1 MSGASSSVIKVPKGK
16 VLFTFSPEHQPV
28 VTVEPGSRL
37 RIETELNYGDV
48 MRSVDDRFDRKMI
61 RVPYVNGVTGPI
73 AIRGATP
80 EHALVCRIEE
90 IELVP
95 PGVTAVVPQMS
106 GGFGDWMRGR
116 LEHIPWRVFDLK
128 DGNIT
133 WNDQLRIPV
142 QPMVGVLGTAP
153 LIEAIS
159 TLDMG
164 GFGGNLDVSEF
175 TVGTTVFLPINV
187 DGALLFIGDCHALMG
202 DGELAAIEV
211 RTFTTLTVDI
221 VPRPPRMRWPRF
233 ETSDHVGT
241 VACARP
247 LEDAFKLSVE
257 ELVNW
262 MVDEHGF
269 TDDEA
274 FMLLGLVAEA
284 RCAQVVNPKFAYVTK
299 INKRYIAKGLSR
311 GDGPSKDVTSH
322 GSGTTPH
329 LHR

>member
-1 MSGASSSVIKVPKGK
+1 
-16 VLFTFSPEHQPV
+16 
-28 VTVEPGSRL
+28 
-37 RIETELNYGDV
+37 
-48 MRSVDDRFDRKMI
+48 MRSVDDRFDRNMI
-61 RVPYVNGVTGPI
+61 RMPYVNGVTGPI

-95 PGVTAVVPQMS
+95 PGVTAVVPQTS

-116 LEHIPWRVFDLK
+116 LKHIPWRVFDLK
-128 DGNIT
+128 DGNIA
-133 WNDQLRIPV
+133 WSDQLRIPV
-142 QPMVGVLGTAP
+142 QPMVEVLGTAP

-221 VPRPPRMRWPRF
+221 VPRPPRMRWPRIR
-233 ETSDHVGT
+233 DLRPCWHGGM
-241 VACARP
+241 CAAS
-247 LEDAFKLSVE
+247 EDAFKLSVE

-269 TDDEA
+269 TDDQSVHA
-274 FMLLGLVAEA
+274 PGLGCRSAM
-284 RCAQVVNPKFAYVTK
+284 CTGCQP
-299 INKRYIAKGLSR
+299 
-311 GDGPSKDVTSH
+311 
-322 GSGTTPH
+322 
-329 LHR
+329 